1 MTTVYDLNDKNFMM
15 SAIKAYNSRNLIMSE
30 FEEDIQ
36 RIRYINR
43 LLKRYNNGDGDLKER
58 LILNHIT
65 ILGNVFGVEFTVRM
79 LFLKIDPEH
88 YTVLKTFLLFLN
100 YMPSVVKSVNGKDIY
115 SADLG
120 IDLSVGQT
128 LHNL

>member
-1 MTTVYDLNDKNFMM
+1 MSTYDLNEKNFMM

-43 LLKRYNNGDGDLKER
+43 LLKRYSNGEGDLKER

-65 ILGNVFGVEFTVRM
+65 ILANVFGVEFTVRM

-100 YMPSVVKSVNGKDIY
+100 YMPSVVQSINGTDIN

-120 IDLSVGQT
+120 VDLEVGQI